1 MTVIQHANE
10 PQIAAIQHHGVI
22 GRRCKKFHTPEG
34 LQKMHSL
41 KAHSL
46 KVFTPNDAMRYI
58 KKRPEGLEG
67 QGLKGK
73 MRNLIDA
80 TLILLLLFTNL

>member
-1 MTVIQHANE
+1 
-10 PQIAAIQHHGVI
+10 
-22 GRRCKKFHTPEG
+22 
-34 LQKMHSL
+34 MHRL
-41 KAHSL
+41 KANSI

-67 QGLKGK
+67 KGLEGK

>member
-1 MTVIQHANE
+1 
-10 PQIAAIQHHGVI
+10 
-22 GRRCKKFHTPEG
+22 
-34 LQKMHSL
+34 MHRL
-41 KAHSL
+41 KAHSI
-46 KVFTPNDAMRYI
+46 KVLTPNDAMRYI

-80 TLILLLLFTNL
+80 TLILLLFFTNL

>member
-1 MTVIQHANE
+1 
-10 PQIAAIQHHGVI
+10 HGVVLMWLMKTLLTS
-22 GRRCKKFHTPEG
+22 RCINQRGAGHHTPEG
-34 LQKMHSL
+34 LQKMHRL
-41 KAHSL
+41 KAHSI

-67 QGLKGK
+67 QGLEGK

-80 TLILLLLFTNL
+80 TLILLLFFNNL